1 MMQPRLTFALV
12 LPILLS
18 IAAAQAGEAE
28 QKPGAAVDSAL
39 SEVVSPRTQSEVLVF
54 GSWHTAGLQGIE
66 PRHMQG
72 VLDAL
77 DRFAPT
83 RIAVEA
89 LPPDEVALLFDRARA
104 QPAAAQQS
112 DRFGKRI
119 GEPGRAMQA
128 AMGVDRFAAE
138 ARALEL
144 LASAGR
150 DMAPDTRGELI
161 RNLLAA
167 YDFYSAALQWTYLT
181 PAQRRDVDL
190 PDAVRKTLDERLQS
204 KDEINIVATALAR
217 RHGLQRLY
225 PIDSQYEAVRTLG
238 FPEETA
244 DAVFGHESVRTWRD
258 SPEGKRIFE
267 LAEGALEPGGM
278 LELARKA
285 NSVQVQEEDAT
296 QWRAW
301 LAMDHPSGLDRFR
314 YAMWE
319 LRNARMASNV
329 LDAAASTR
337 PERVLVVVG
346 LSHKSYLDREL
357 ADKLALRL
365 VQIDELDNRQEP

>member
-1 MMQPRLTFALV
+1 MQPRQTLAFV

-18 IAAAQAGEAE
+18 ITATQAGEAE
-28 QKPGAAVDSAL
+28 RRPGAAVDSAL
-39 SEVVSPRTQSEVLVF
+39 SAVVSPKTQSEVLVF
-54 GSWHTAGLQGIE
+54 GFWHTAGLSGVE

-72 VLDAL
+72 TLDLL

-89 LPPDEVALLFDRARA
+89 LPPDEVALLFDRARR
-104 QPAAAQQS
+104 QPGAAQMS
-112 DRFGKRI
+112 NTFGKRI

-128 AMGVDRFAAE
+128 TMGVDRLAAE
-138 ARALEL
+138 ARAQEL

-150 DMAPDTRGELI
+150 DMAPDARAELV

-167 YDFYSAALQWTYLT
+167 YDFFSAALQWSYLT
-181 PAQRRDVDL
+181 PAQRVDVEL
-190 PDAVRKTLDERLQS
+190 PEAVRTALDKQLQS
-204 KDEINIVATALAR
+204 KDEVNLVATALAR

-238 FPEETA
+238 FPEETL
-244 DAVFGHESVRTWRD
+244 DAVFEHESIRTWRD
-258 SPEGKRIFE
+258 SPEPKRVSG

-278 LELARKA
+278 LDMARKL
-285 NSVQVQEEDAT
+285 NSVQTQEDDAF
-296 QWRAW
+296 QWRPW
-301 LAMDHPSGLDRFR
+301 LTMNHPSGLGRFR

-329 LDAAASTR
+329 LDAAASTQ

-346 LSHKSYLDREL
+346 QAHKSYLDREL

-365 VQIDELDNRQEP
+365 VQFDELDKRQAP